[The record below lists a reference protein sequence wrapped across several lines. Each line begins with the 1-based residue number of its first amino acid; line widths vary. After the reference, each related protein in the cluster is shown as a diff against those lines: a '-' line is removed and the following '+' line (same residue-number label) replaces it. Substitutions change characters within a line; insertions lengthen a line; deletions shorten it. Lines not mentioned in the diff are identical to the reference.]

1 MLAKALTALVTV
13 LIGIGGAMA
22 LYYLLNKLAEI
33 MPPKWEER
41 LKPYFYILPA
51 FAAIAVYLV
60 YPAILT
66 VVNSFKDRFSR
77 EYVGFDNYS
86 SLLGSDGF
94 RQTLFNTLL
103 WILIVPAVTVILGLL
118 VATLADRLQPNGEK
132 LAKTIIFL
140 PMAISMVG
148 AATIWRFV
156 YYAAP
161 AGQEQIG
168 LQNALLGVFGKDPV
182 AWLQQSQFHLNS
194 LLLMVVLLWSQIGF
208 SMVLLSAAVKGVPVD
223 TLEAARID
231 GAGERQIFFR
241 VVVPQIKGTIITV
254 FITVTIG
261 VMKIFDI
268 VYVMT
273 NGNFNTN
280 VLGNEFYNQFSTNFN
295 SGAAAAIV
303 VMLMVAVIPIMWYQ
317 VRHFKAEEAN
327 A

>member
-1 MLAKALTALVTV
+1 LSS
-13 LIGIGGAMA
+13 
-22 LYYLLNKLAEI
+22 
-33 MPPKWEER
+33 
-41 LKPYFYILPA
+41 PA
-51 FAAIAVYLV
+51 FRD
-60 YPAILT
+60 T
-66 VVNSFKDRFSR
+66 
-77 EYVGFDNYS
+77 
-86 SLLGSDGF
+86 LL
-94 RQTLFNTLL
+94 NTLL
-103 WILIVPAVTVILGLL
+103 WILIVPAMTVVLGLL
-118 VATLADRLQPNGEK
+118 VATLADRLQPSGEK
-132 LAKTIIFL
+132 FAKTIIFL

-161 AGQEQIG
+161 AGQPQIG
-168 LQNALLGVFGKDPV
+168 LQNALLGAVGKDPV